1 MKLRITHILLLITAL
16 TTLCIGQTSAQELQ
30 YKGKK
35 MRRLDRQIDSGSV
48 FGYRGEWMTG
58 LTASY
63 GTLSSEDSQF
73 WLFLDGID
81 AEGAI
86 TTVKPFFG
94 YFYRDNR
101 CVGLR
106 LGYQY
111 INGDLGNLTL
121 DLGEQND
128 ISLGVGGMQFL
139 SNNYSVSAFHR
150 SYFAIDSKGQFG
162 VFAEIECAAQFGS
175 SNFTNSSNGESQ
187 LTKSD
192 NLKLGLNFNPGVA
205 IYVFPSVC
213 ATVSVGLGGVKYS
226 HITQYNAEGVETGS
240 RSASKMQFR
249 INLAD
254 IHFGMVV
261 HLWNK
266 KKFANK

>member
-1 MKLRITHILLLITAL
+1 MKLRIIHILLLITAL
-16 TTLCIGQTSAQELQ
+16 TTLGVEHTSAQELKF
-30 YKGKK
+30 KGKN
-35 MRRLDRQIDSGSV
+35 MRRLDRQINSGSV

-73 WLFLDGID
+73 WVFLDGID

-111 INGDLGNLTL
+111 INGDLGNLSL
-121 DLGEQND
+121 DLGEQNG

-162 VFAEIECAAQFGS
+162 VFAEIECDAQFGS
-175 SNFTNSSNGESQ
+175 SDFINSSSGETQ
-187 LTKSD
+187 MTKSD
-192 NLKLGLNFNPGVA
+192 NVKLGLNFNPGVA

-226 HITQYNAEGVETGS
+226 HIKQYDAEGVETGS

-266 KKFANK
+266 KKFSNR

>member
-1 MKLRITHILLLITAL
+1 MKLRIIHILLLITVL
-16 TTLCIGQTSAQELQ
+16 STLGIESVSAQELQ
-30 YKGKK
+30 LKGKN
-35 MRRLDRQIDSGSV
+35 MRRLDRQINSGSV

-73 WLFLDGID
+73 WVFIEGID

-128 ISLGVGGMQFL
+128 ISLGIGGMQFL

-162 VFAEIECAAQFGS
+162 VFAEIECDAQFGS
-175 SNFTNSSNGESQ
+175 SNFINSSSGETQ
-187 LTKSD
+187 TTKSD
-192 NLKLGLNFNPGVA
+192 NIKLGLNFNPGVA

-226 HITQYNAEGVETGS
+226 HIKQYDAEGVETGS

-249 INLAD
+249 VNLAD
-254 IHFGMVV
+254 IHFGMVI

>member
-1 MKLRITHILLLITAL
+1 MKQRIIHILLLSIAL
-16 TTLCIGQTSAQELQ
+16 ISANLEYIYAQELKF
-30 YKGKK
+30 KGKN
-35 MRRLDRQIDSGSV
+35 MRRLDREINSGSV
-48 FGYRGEWMTG
+48 FGYKGEWMMG

-73 WLFLDGID
+73 WVFLDNIN

-86 TTVKPFFG
+86 TTIKPFFG

-101 CVGLR
+101 AIGLR

-111 INGDLGNLTL
+111 MNGDLGSMGLN
-121 DLGEQND
+121 LGEKND
-128 ISLGVGGMQFL
+128 ISLNLEGIQFL
-139 SNNYSVSAFHR
+139 SNSYSVSAFHR

-162 VFAEIECAAQFGS
+162 VFAEIEGAAQFGS
-175 SNFTNSSNGESQ
+175 SDFINTTGEEPKF
-187 LTKSD
+187 TKSD
-192 NLKLGLNFNPGVA
+192 NIKLDLSFNPGVA
-205 IYVFPSVC
+205 IYVFPAVC
-213 ATVSVGLGGVKYS
+213 ATVSIGLGGVKYT
-226 HITQYNAEGVETGS
+226 HTTQYDSEGVETGS

-254 IHFGMVV
+254 INFGMVV

-266 KKFANK
+266 KKFSNK